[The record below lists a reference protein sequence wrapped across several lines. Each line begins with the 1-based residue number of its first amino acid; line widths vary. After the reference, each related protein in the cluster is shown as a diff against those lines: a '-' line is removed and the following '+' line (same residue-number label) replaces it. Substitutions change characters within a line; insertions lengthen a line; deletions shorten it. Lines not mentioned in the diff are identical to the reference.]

1 MRVGRII
8 LEFRVKLANSNMAIV
23 THEHHGHG
31 AHGHDHEGAVGPHTH
46 LTSVGID
53 IGSSTSH
60 LMFSR
65 LLIGYPSVL
74 QRKPIVL
81 ERNVIARSPILLTPF
96 SGNWNIEP
104 EPLRELVDDTFQAAG
119 LSREDIDTG
128 AVIITGEAARRDNA
142 QKIAELFSDEAG
154 RFVCATAG
162 PTLETIMAAHG
173 SGAVLHSRDQGMT
186 LLNVD
191 VGGGT
196 TKISLIENGKI
207 RATTAVNIG
216 ARLVAHDAGNA
227 IIRLEKAGRLLLSDL
242 GQNLDFGHN
251 ISADLRVRLADR
263 MAGGLFDALVNGAAP
278 WKEFYITGALGELPS
293 IDGILFS
300 GGVSEYI
307 YFREAQA
314 FGDLGPDLGRAIRR
328 EAESRGF
335 NILEAGEGIRA
346 TVIGASQY
354 TVQLSGETIFIPES
368 MTLPARNL
376 RVFVVEIDWQ
386 PPIAERTAA
395 MVARTVGER
404 DPEVRGTPFVLAFLT
419 PPFTGYGAVQDMAR
433 GIDRALENLAA
444 DDRPVALV
452 FVQNIGQVVGG
463 MLSGKW
469 NMPCIDEVSL
479 SELDFID
486 IGEVVESEGFV
497 PVVIKSLAFGV

>member
-1 MRVGRII
+1 
-8 LEFRVKLANSNMAIV
+8 MAII
-23 THEHHGHG
+23 THEHRGHG
-31 AHGHDHEGAVGPHTH
+31 DHGHDHEGAVGPHTH

-96 SGNWNIEP
+96 SGDWNIEAG
-104 EPLRELVDDTFQAAG
+104 PLKELVDRTFQDAG

-142 QKIAELFSDEAG
+142 QKIAELFSDESG

-173 SGAVLHSRDQGMT
+173 SGAVQQSRDQGLV
-186 LLNVD
+186 LLNID

-196 TKISLIENGKI
+196 TKISLIDNGKI
-207 RATTAVNIG
+207 RGTTAVNIG
-216 ARLVAHDAGNA
+216 ARLVAHDGADT
-227 IIRLEKAGRLLLSDL
+227 IVRLEKGGRRFLADL
-242 GQNLDFGHN
+242 GESVDIGAT
-251 ISADLRVRLADR
+251 IPDGLRARLAAR
-263 MAGGLFDALVNGAAP
+263 MALALFDAAAKNAEP
-278 WKEFYITGALGELPS
+278 WTDFYVTPGLGELPR

-307 YFREAQA
+307 YAREAQT
-314 FGDLGPDLGRAIRR
+314 FGDLGPYLGRAIRH

-335 NILEAGEGIRA
+335 KILEAGEGIRA

-354 TVQLSGETIFIPES
+354 TVQLSGETIFIPKS
-368 MTLPARNL
+368 MQLPARNL
-376 RVFVVEIDWQ
+376 RVFVASVDWEA
-386 PPIAERTAA
+386 PVAERTETA
-395 MVARTVGER
+395 VKKTLGER
-404 DPEVRGTPFVLAFLT
+404 DPEVRGTPFVLAFST
-419 PPFTGYGAVQDMAR
+419 PAFNGYGAVQDMAG
-433 GIDRALENLAA
+433 GIDRALASLPAE
-444 DDRPVALV
+444 DRPAALV

-463 MLSGKW
+463 MLSEKW
-469 NMPCIDEVSL
+469 DMPCVDEVSL

-486 IGEVVESEGFV
+486 LGEVVESEGFL
-497 PVVIKSLAFGV
+497 PVVIKSLAFGA

>member
-1 MRVGRII
+1 
-8 LEFRVKLANSNMAIV
+8 MAIT
-23 THEHHGHG
+23 THEHRGHGNHGHE
-31 AHGHDHEGAVGPHTH
+31 HEGAVGPHTH
-46 LTSVGID
+46 LTSIGID

-96 SGNWNIEP
+96 SGDWNIEAG
-104 EPLRELVDDTFQAAG
+104 PLKELVDATFQDAG
-119 LSREDIDTG
+119 LTRDDIDTG

-142 QKIAELFSDEAG
+142 QKIAELFSDDAG

-162 PTLETIMAAHG
+162 PMLETVMAAHG
-173 SGAVLHSRDQGMT
+173 SGAVLQSRDQGQT
-186 LLNVD
+186 ILNID
-191 VGGGT
+191 IGGGT
-196 TKISLIENGKI
+196 TKISLIDSGKI

-216 ARLVAHDAGNA
+216 ARLVAHDGANA
-227 IIRLEKAGRLLLSDL
+227 VIRLEKSGRRFLKDL
-242 GQNLDFGHN
+242 GDNLNFGDK
-251 ISADLRVRLADR
+251 ISEDLRARLANR
-263 MAGGLFDALVNGAAP
+263 MARVLFDAIMNGSQP
-278 WKEFYITGALGELPS
+278 WADFYASPALGELPA

-307 YFREAQA
+307 YSRESKV
-314 FGDLGPDLGRAIRR
+314 FGDLGPELGGAIRA
-328 EAESRGF
+328 EAEKRGF
-335 NILEAGEGIRA
+335 NVLEAGEGIRA

-368 MTLPARNL
+368 LSLPVRNL
-376 RVFVVEIDWQ
+376 RVFVAEVDWQ
-386 PPIAERTAA
+386 SPVIERTATA
-395 MVARTVGER
+395 VKKILAGR
-404 DPEVRGTPFVLAFLT
+404 DLEVRGAPFVLAFLT
-419 PPFTGYGAVQDMAR
+419 PPFAGYGAVQDMAN
-433 GIDRALENLAA
+433 GIDRALEALPA
-444 DDRPVALV
+444 DDRPLALV
-452 FVQNIGQVVGG
+452 FVQNVGQVVGG
-463 MLSGKW
+463 MLSAKW

-486 IGEVVESEGFV
+486 IGEVVDGEGFV

>member
-1 MRVGRII
+1 
-8 LEFRVKLANSNMAIV
+8 MAIT
-23 THEHHGHG
+23 THEHQGHG
-31 AHGHDHEGAVGPHTH
+31 DHGHDHEGAVGPHTH

-60 LMFSR
+60 LMFSQ

-96 SGNWNIEP
+96 NGDWNIEA
-104 EPLRELVDDTFQAAG
+104 EPLKVLIDDTFQTAG

-162 PTLETIMAAHG
+162 PTLETTMAAHG
-173 SGAVLHSRDQGMT
+173 SGAVQQSREQGLV
-186 LLNVD
+186 LLNID

-196 TKISLIENGKI
+196 TKISLIDNGKI

-216 ARLVAHDAGNA
+216 ARLVAHDGADV
-227 IIRLEKAGRLLLSDL
+227 IVRLEKGGRRFLQDL
-242 GQNLDFGHN
+242 GQRLDFG
-251 ISADLRVRLADR
+251 ATVPDDLRAQLASR
-263 MAGGLFDALVNGAAP
+263 MAQALFGALTTSAQP
-278 WKEFYITGALGELPS
+278 WEDFYVIPGLGELPA

-307 YFREAQA
+307 YSREAKA
-314 FGDLGPDLGRAIRR
+314 FGDLGPYLGRAIRR

-354 TVQLSGETIFIPES
+354 TVQLSGETIFVPKS
-368 MTLPARNL
+368 MNLPVRNL
-376 RVFVVEIDWQ
+376 RVFVANVGWEAPVADKVES
-386 PPIAERTAA
+386 AVKKTLGA
-395 MVARTVGER
+395 R
-404 DPEVRGTPFVLAFLT
+404 DPEVRGTPFVLAFST

-433 GIDRALENLAA
+433 GIDRALETLPAE
-444 DDRPVALV
+444 DRPVALV
-452 FVQNIGQVVGG
+452 FVHNVGQVVGG
-463 MLSGKW
+463 MLSAKW
-469 NMPCIDEVSL
+469 NMPCVDEVSL

>member
-1 MRVGRII
+1 M
-8 LEFRVKLANSNMAIV
+8 
-23 THEHHGHG
+23 
-31 AHGHDHEGAVGPHTH
+31 GPHTH

-96 SGNWNIEP
+96 SGDWNIEAR
-104 EPLRELVDDTFQAAG
+104 PLKDLIDATFREAG
-119 LSREDIDTG
+119 MTREDVDTG

-142 QKIAELFSDEAG
+142 QRIAELFSDETG

-173 SGAVLHSRDQGMT
+173 SGAVLRSREQGLV

-196 TKISLIENGKI
+196 TKISVIDNGKI
-207 RATTAVNIG
+207 RATAALNVG
-216 ARLVAHDAGNA
+216 ARLVACDAA
-227 IIRLEKAGRLLLSDL
+227 ERIIRLEKGGRRLLHDL
-242 GQNLDFGHN
+242 GMALDFG
-251 ISADLRVRLADR
+251 DKLTDEMRERLARR
-263 MAGGLFDALVNGAAP
+263 MAGALFQAVT
-278 WKEFYITGALGELPS
+278 TGAQPWDDFHVTPALAELPAV
-293 IDGILFS
+293 DAILFS

-307 YFREAQA
+307 YGREARA
-314 FGDLGPDLGRAIRR
+314 FGDLGPFLGGAIRA
-328 EAESRGF
+328 EAERHGF
-335 NILEAGEGIRA
+335 NILEAAEGIRA

-354 TVQLSGETIFIPES
+354 TVQLSGETIFVPSS
-368 MTLPARNL
+368 MSLPVRNL
-376 RVFVVEIDWQ
+376 RVFVAGTDWQ
-386 PPIAERTAA
+386 APVADRTAA
-395 MVARTVGER
+395 AVRRTLAER
-404 DPEVRGTPFVLAFLT
+404 DQEVRGEPFVLAFAT
-419 PPFTGYGAVQDMAR
+419 PAFSGYGAVQDMAR
-433 GIDRALENLAA
+433 GIDSALGALSA
-444 DDRPVALV
+444 DDRPLALV

-463 MLSGKW
+463 MLSAKW
-469 NMPCIDEVSL
+469 NIPCIDEVSL

-486 IGEVVESEGFV
+486 IGEVVEGEGFV
-497 PVVIKSLAFGV
+497 PVVIKSLAFGA